1 TRAENEAAAASSA
14 AALAEREAATAQ
26 GAATRAEQDAADAGK
41 LAESAEKHAKSA
53 EEAAKNAGAYAE
65 EAKKAAERAEEA
77 EREAQRQALA
87 EAAKKNPKYTDP
99 QPGGEGG
106 GDPGSGTD
114 ALLQL
119 ILQFATAYAL
129 EQAGLSEEELA
140 AARNLS
146 GQDLLD
152 YLKDNGAEIL
162 VELFAEDIMECID
175 DPDIGICIWAIV
187 QNAGPVKLVK
197 IGSKLPRIGKA
208 IWGIKEFLE
217 KVDKARKKV
226 DTFTDKL
233 DGAKEKLERLKA
245 TCDRGSGGG
254 KSGASKASTVQR
266 SAARADDK
274 PKSDTGCVFPIF
286 RTPKTVDVAY
296 EKLHGPNPASRVEG
310 GNDLIYFGEQSV
322 AAEYW
327 GRGTYASGMYRYDM
341 DMQFLV
347 KFADDAKRYDW
358 GGPNGTP
365 RIEWEIPYSRL
376 TEFNRLTVDRT
387 WIPKP

>member
-1 TRAENEAAAASSA
+1 M
-14 AALAEREAATAQ
+14 
-26 GAATRAEQDAADAGK
+26 
-41 LAESAEKHAKSA
+41 
-53 EEAAKNAGAYAE
+53 
-65 EAKKAAERAEEA
+65 
-77 EREAQRQALA
+77 
-87 EAAKKNPKYTDP
+87 
-99 QPGGEGG
+99 
-106 GDPGSGTD
+106 
-114 ALLQL
+114 

-140 AARNLS
+140 AARSLS

-162 VELFAEDIMECID
+162 VELFAEDIMECVD
-175 DPDIGICIWAIV
+175 DPDIGICVWAIV
-187 QNAGPVKLVK
+187 QNAGPVELVK
-197 IGSKLPRIGKA
+197 IGSKLPRIGKV

-254 KSGASKASTVQR
+254 TFGASKASTVQR
-266 SAARADDK
+266 PSARADDG

-327 GRGTYASGMYRYDM
+327 GRGTFAAGMYRYDM

-347 KFADDAKRYDW
+347 QFAKAAKRYDW
-358 GGPNGTP
+358 KGPNGTP
-365 RIEWEIPYSRL
+365 GIEWEIPYSRPA
-376 TEFNRLTVDRT
+376 EFNRLTVDRT
-387 WIPKP
+387 WIPKPRGDRPTCRRRSTTNTTCASSRCAPGAWTWCSPTAPRGRSSTPRTRTGRTVTRSRWSAPSSGPWSWTTSATPSG